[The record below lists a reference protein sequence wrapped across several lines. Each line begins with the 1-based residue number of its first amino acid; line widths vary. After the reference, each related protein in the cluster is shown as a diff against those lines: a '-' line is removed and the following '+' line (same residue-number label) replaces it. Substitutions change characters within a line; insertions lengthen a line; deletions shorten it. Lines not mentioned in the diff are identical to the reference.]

1 MPTKTP
7 IDQIE
12 KHISDFGYK
21 TTLSDFSKINNN
33 TKIPFICEEHG
44 EFFMTLKAI
53 KKGYKCRK
61 CSAKKRALRNSA
73 FLFEKLLAS
82 LKEKYGDKI
91 RYVSG
96 YQNKSTKCTFECK
109 EHGLFDTTFE
119 IILNAK
125 KDGGCPKCAIKL
137 RGKKRTTIEEIKKI
151 VDSDIYTVLSKE
163 YARHKQKIEIF
174 CNKHKTSSFLTLDK
188 IKKGKRC
195 KYCSYKQSGKARRI
209 PVEEAK
215 NQAKSFGY
223 ELLGDYQTALSK
235 TEFLC
240 SRHGPFISNLNDI
253 KGGHGCPECANRK
266 SQPNEDLFKF
276 VCDLGLNCTK
286 NDKSAIRNSLTN
298 RPLEI
303 DILIKDKN
311 IGIEYCGLYWHNEN
325 SPFPRD
331 RNSHKLK
338 HDLCKSQGI
347 QLITIFE
354 DEWLERRPQIENILK
369 AKLGLLPR
377 IYARNTEIVELKKE
391 EAKLFLENNHLQ
403 GSCSFMY
410 AFGLV
415 YEGEIVGCAT
425 LSKHHRQNRKEAV
438 LSRLCFSNY
447 AVVGG
452 SSKLFKAIKQK
463 AKELGFK
470 SLVSWS
476 DNRWSDGGVYKE
488 LGMVSRE
495 LPPDYSYVK
504 EGCPKRISKQSCK
517 KKNLIKKGAVGD
529 TELEMAK
536 SLGYSRIWDC
546 GKIRWSINL

>member
-1 MPTKTP
+1 VPTKTS
-7 IDQIE
+7 INQIE
-12 KHISDFGYK
+12 KYISDFGYK
-21 TTLSDFSKINNN
+21 TTLSDLSKINNI

-53 KKGYKCRK
+53 KNGYKCRK
-61 CSAKKRALRNSA
+61 CSAKKRAIRNSA
-73 FLFEKLLAS
+73 SLFQNLLAS
-82 LKEKYGDKI
+82 LKEKYGDRIK
-91 RYVSG
+91 YVSG

-125 KDGGCPKCAIKL
+125 KDGGCPKCALKL

-151 VDSDIYTVLSKE
+151 VDSDTYTVLSKE
-163 YARHKQKIEIF
+163 YARYKQKIEIF

-188 IKKGKRC
+188 IKKGRRC
-195 KYCSYKQSGKARRI
+195 KYCSHKQSGKARRI

-223 ELLGDYQTALSK
+223 ELLGDYQTVLSK
-235 TEFLC
+235 TKFLC
-240 SRHGPFISNLNDI
+240 LRHGYFVSNLNSI
-253 KGGHGCPECANRK
+253 KKGHGCPQCAARK
-266 SQPNEDLFKF
+266 SKPNDDIFKF
-276 VCDLGLNCTK
+276 VFDLGLNPIK
-286 NDKSAIRNSLTN
+286 NDKSIIRNHLTN
-298 RPLEI
+298 RFLEI
-303 DILIKDKN
+303 DILIKNKN
-311 IGIEYCGLYWHNEN
+311 IGIECCGLYWHSEN
-325 SPFPRD
+325 RKC
-331 RNSHKLK
+331 RNDHKLK
-338 HDLCKSQGI
+338 HDLCKTQGI
-347 QLITIFE
+347 QLIIIFE

-369 AKLGLLPR
+369 AKLGMLPR

-403 GSCSFMY
+403 GGCSFMY
-410 AFGLV
+410 AFGLI
-415 YEGEIVGCAT
+415 YEGKIVGCAT

-447 AVVGG
+447 AIVGG

-463 AKELGFK
+463 AKELGFR

-476 DNRWSDGGVYKE
+476 DNRWSDGGVYRE
-488 LGMVSRE
+488 LGMVPKE

-504 EGCPKRISKQSCK
+504 EGCYRRISKQSCK
-517 KKNLIKKGAVGD
+517 KNNLMKKGAVGN